1 MKRLQIIAV
10 IGLVAAGTLGITQL
24 FHRQEK
30 QEVVTPIKR
39 AVTALGRITPKGGNV
54 KLAVP
59 AGVTGGNEIVT
70 KWLVDEGDQIRKG
83 QQIAFLSS
91 YDQLKTEV
99 TTAEENLRLSKSL
112 LPFLEVSR
120 EKAKQLLERGSLSKE
135 EYSKTISTLLTKK
148 SEILSNKTA
157 LQRSKKNLQSSIIES
172 PLNGRLIKIYSWP
185 GMSETT
191 DGLALAA
198 QTSKMQVW
206 AQVFQT
212 DISRIKRGQSAI
224 VTAESGG
231 FTGKLQANVKS
242 IIGQVSERDLFA
254 ISGNNDVNARVVLVK
269 LDLNP
274 DSEKIVEN
282 LSGLNVSVTFND
294 SSETNE

>member
-30 QEVVTPIKR
+30 QEVVTQIKR

-224 VTAESGG
+224 VKAESGG